1 MSDAIATVIEGDGK
15 SSASQW
21 SAANRERVISLLETR
36 GAVLIRGFTAWTE
49 SEFAS
54 VVKVISGDEPLDYVY
69 RSTPRS
75 DLGRGIYTATEYPA
89 GLPIP
94 LHNENAYQRDW
105 PMLLFFFGA
114 HPADGGGGQTTL
126 ADTVKVTER
135 IDPAIRN
142 QFDAKKVMYIRNYR
156 EDVDLPWKVV
166 FQAGSRKEVE
176 EYCSRNDILFEWT
189 PQGNLRTRQVCD
201 ASSVHPT
208 TGQRIWFNQAHL
220 FHPSSLE
227 KRTRDAL
234 REMYSDEDLPRNAT
248 YGDGSPIE
256 ESALQEIRAAF
267 SSETRGVEWKKGD
280 VLILDN
286 MRISH
291 GRSPYKGKRK
301 ILTAMARPF
310 SACIGNTLARA

>member
-1 MSDAIATVIEGDGK
+1 MFEEIAAVIEGDGK
-15 SSASQW
+15 SSASEW
-21 SAANRERVISLLETR
+21 SATNAGRVARLLETR

-54 VVKVISGDEPLDYVY
+54 LVSAISGDEPLDYLY

-89 GLPIP
+89 GLSIP

-126 ADTVKVTER
+126 ADTARVTER
-135 IDPAIRN
+135 IDPAIRSR
-142 QFDAKKVMYIRNYR
+142 FDEKKIMYVRNYR
-156 EDVDLPWKVV
+156 EDVDLPWTVV
-166 FQAGSRKEVE
+166 FQASSRKEVE
-176 EYCSRNDILFEWT
+176 EYCATHDILFEWT
-189 PQGNLRTRQVCD
+189 PQGHLRTRQVCD
-201 ASSVHPT
+201 ASAVHPT

-234 REMYSDEDLPRNAT
+234 REMYGDEDLPRNAT

-256 ESALQEIRAAF
+256 ESALLEIGAAF
-267 SSETRGVEWKKGD
+267 RSETCGVEWQKGD

-291 GRSPYKGKRK
+291 GRSPYRGRRK

-310 SACIGNTLARA
+310 SSCMGKTRS